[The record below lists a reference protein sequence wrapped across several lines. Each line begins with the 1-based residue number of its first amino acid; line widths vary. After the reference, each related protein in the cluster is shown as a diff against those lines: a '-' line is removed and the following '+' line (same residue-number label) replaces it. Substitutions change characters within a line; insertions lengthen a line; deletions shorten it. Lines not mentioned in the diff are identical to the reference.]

1 MRPQPDRGL
10 NWKRHQSVP
19 SPTTDPVTFEDI
31 AVRFSEEEWKG
42 LQEGQKEL
50 YREVMQD
57 NYQNLTALGLV
68 ITKPEIVLKIEK
80 GEDPIIGVCLA
91 PAHKRPTHMDGAPK
105 AALGPKHSKYP
116 LRSHRAP
123 PGSAERVG
131 SLGQKQPPEEPSAKR
146 CPVKRK
152 PTQRSLKLLRRS
164 PKVVM
169 DTGLGNHVTHGTLN
183 QPQPEKP
190 QHGPAGA
197 SVPRNTRRGQG
208 IVCKREELSEENAH
222 IPGLGV
228 GKPYRCARCG
238 ETWNNL
244 LDFLSH
250 EAGSCQYRPYVCN
263 ICSKTFVKK
272 QHLSSHRKVHTEE
285 RPFTCPQCGRSFR
298 QSSTLTTHLWSHA
311 GHKPFHC
318 SCCPKSFSRKTDLVA
333 HMRRHTGERPYECPY
348 CWERFIRKK
357 SLQRHL
363 RKHAGESL
371 QTFWETHCATGSP
384 TDGSTERNP
393 KLELFP
399 TDGAFRLIQADA
411 SKEFHFRG
419 KNELEGLEERNLEQC
434 DRKLK
439 GGDRRKAE
447 RWDRKLEEGDKQED
461 HQWDKEQEGRK
472 DHELHKGQGKSE
484 GRKNKQQD
492 RGQREGKGQDYE
504 ACDIQLEKRSRKRG
518 EKQLERELPGADNS
532 GGESEGRKPEG
543 ADKGDGDHQDKGRD
557 EQQNPEPGGTE
568 KRKDQH
574 QNRKLQKANKGKN
587 EQGDRKLQEADKR
600 KDEQGDRKLQEADKR
615 KDEQGDRKLLEAD
628 KRKDEQGDRKLLEA
642 DKGKVEQLDSKL
654 QEADKW
660 KDEQGDRKLQE
671 ADRKKDEQLDSKLQ
685 EADKGK
691 NEQWDRMLQEAEGRK
706 DEQWDRKLQEADKG
720 KNEQWD
726 RMLQEAEGRKDE
738 QWDRKL
744 QEADKGK
751 NEQWDRMLQEA
762 EGRKDEQW
770 DRKLQEADKGKNV
783 VADVE
788 KEEEPGQSSPNKGE
802 VKVRDQDTQ
811 TEFPR
816 QKKAAGVHL
825 PMLRELRRFRRM
837 SDRLQQ
843 EWDSMRATMD
853 LFTQEMRELK
863 EMVATVCSVRD
874 PVRICPSGTEA
885 PTLAEPPSHPA
896 WINAERTSPQQGAD
910 RFSISSSR
918 ASPESSPQYP
928 PPYPLENL
936 SDQSRDGTSWMYLAS
951 SHEDLLPSTTD
962 TIQVKREGEAEGCTS
977 PEGPTLYDECRMGDR
992 LPNIPMMPL
1001 SAEREWSLLAKSGG
1015 RAGRFAALVFR
1026 ALVPFDIYKGWVNH
1040 VNLDGLRG
1048 RRGIPMN
1055 VKRRLMA
1062 VVERHFTLRK
1072 GDHSEIRN
1080 RLNEQLRTR
1089 RKSDKHPHWFF

>member
-1 MRPQPDRGL
+1 MYP
-10 NWKRHQSVP
+10 VFP
-19 SPTTDPVTFEDI
+19 SFLLGTPTLTSCS
-31 AVRFSEEEWKG
+31 AHSQG
-42 LQEGQKEL
+42 ALQL
-50 YREVMQD
+50 DCPSR
-57 NYQNLTALGLV
+57 LV

-123 PGSAERVG
+123 PGSAERVR

-393 KLELFP
+393 KLELLA

-568 KRKDQH
+568 KRMDQH

-600 KDEQGDRKLQEADKR
+600 KD
-615 KDEQGDRKLLEAD
+615 
-628 KRKDEQGDRKLLEA
+628 
-642 DKGKVEQLDSKL
+642 EQLDSKL

-744 QEADKGK
+744 QEADGKKGEHHK
-751 NEQWDRMLQEA
+751 
-762 EGRKDEQW
+762 
-770 DRKLQEADKGKNV
+770 RKLSDAERGNSPRGQEKQEI

-816 QKKAAGVHL
+816 QKKATGVHL

>member
-57 NYQNLTALGLV
+57 NYQNLTALGEEPPRRVAGSCNAPQIVTNMYPVFPSFLLGTPTLTSCSAHSQGALQLDCPSRLV

-123 PGSAERVG
+123 PGSAERVR

-393 KLELFP
+393 KLELLA

-568 KRKDQH
+568 KRMDQH

-600 KDEQGDRKLQEADKR
+600 KD
-615 KDEQGDRKLLEAD
+615 
-628 KRKDEQGDRKLLEA
+628 
-642 DKGKVEQLDSKL
+642 EQLDSKL

-744 QEADKGK
+744 QEADGKKGEHHK
-751 NEQWDRMLQEA
+751 
-762 EGRKDEQW
+762 
-770 DRKLQEADKGKNV
+770 RKLSDAERGNSPRGQEKQEI

-816 QKKAAGVHL
+816 QKKATGVHL

>member
-1 MRPQPDRGL
+1 
-10 NWKRHQSVP
+10 
-19 SPTTDPVTFEDI
+19 
-31 AVRFSEEEWKG
+31 
-42 LQEGQKEL
+42 
-50 YREVMQD
+50 MQD

-770 DRKLQEADKGKNV
+770 DRKLQEADKGKNEQWDRMLQEAEGRKDEQWDRKLQEADGKKGEHHKRKLSDAERGNSPRGQEKQEI